1 MVPAVEAVI
10 HDVTVKYLDQ
20 LNMGALPTPAELKA
34 KLFEQT
40 HNAIELQNAALPK
53 TYKLKQPTGLTPYQI
68 YLVISKLYHVRRVSC
83 AGNNSDHDLD
93 LLTVYQEDGPDKG
106 IYVDSEIALR
116 RIIRQFN
123 DNMTFTDIRNVMDM
137 LQENVPHVARTVEP
151 NLIPVNNGVFDYA
164 TKQLLPFSPD
174 YVFLSK
180 SRVDYDPTATSPVI
194 RTPDGDDWDV
204 ESWIA
209 ELSDDPEVVSLIW
222 EILGAIIRPFVPW
235 NKSAWF
241 YSESGNNGK
250 GSLCELMRN
259 LCGQESYAA
268 IPLADF
274 GKDFMLEPL
283 VRSNSIIVDEN
294 DVGIFID
301 RAANLKAVVTGD
313 TIQINRKFKSPF
325 AFQFKGFMVQ
335 CLNEFPRIK
344 DRSDS
349 FYRRQLFVPFD
360 KCFTGAERKYIKHDY
375 LKRQDVLRYVLRRVL
390 ESDYDTLSE
399 PDACLEVLNAYKEFN
414 DPVRQFVVDVLPEC
428 KWDLL
433 PFPFLYDLYKAWY
446 QANSPSGKPQA
457 RNTFLHDL
465 DVVLQSM
472 PNCGWYN
479 PGARVRVRASNK
491 ITCAE
496 PMIIQYNLTDWMNPR
511 YRGPSPDQRAMPDL
525 KPMYSGLLRDKTA
538 VSDDGEEEDI
548 DQPFPPTLPDAT
560 GDSE

>member
-10 HDVTVKYLDQ
+10 RDVTVGYLDS
-20 LNMGALPTPAELKA
+20 LTPGAPPSPADLKA
-34 KLFEQT
+34 QLFEAT
-40 HNAIELQNAALPK
+40 YNEIELRNAVLPK
-53 TYKLKQPTGLTPYQI
+53 SYKLKCPTGLTPYQI
-68 YLVISKLYHVRRVSC
+68 YLVVCRLYHVRRVSC
-83 AGNNSDHDLD
+83 AGNNADRDLD
-93 LLTVYQEDGPDKG
+93 LLAVYQTDGPDRG
-106 IYVDSEIALR
+106 LYIDSELALR
-116 RIIRQFN
+116 KIIRQFN

-137 LQENVPHVARTVEP
+137 LQETVPHVTRTVEP
-151 NLIPVNNGVFDYA
+151 NLIPVNNGVFDYE
-164 TKQLLPFSPD
+164 TKTLLPFSPD

-180 SRVDYDPTATSPVI
+180 SRVDYDPAALNPVI
-194 RTPDGDDWDV
+194 HTPDGDDWDV
-204 ESWIA
+204 ETWVSQ
-209 ELSDDPEVVSLIW
+209 LSDDPEVVDLIW

-313 TIQINRKFKSPF
+313 TIQVNRKFKAPF

-360 KCFTGAERKYIKHDY
+360 KCFTGQERKYIKHDY
-375 LKRQDVLRYVLRRVL
+375 LRRPDVLRYVLRRVL
-390 ESDYDTLSE
+390 ESDYDALSE
-399 PDACLEVLNAYKEFN
+399 PEACKAVLNAYKEFN
-414 DPVRQFVVDVLPEC
+414 DPVRQFVTDVLPEC
-428 KWDLL
+428 RWDLL
-433 PFPFLYDLYKAWY
+433 PFPFLYDLYKAWF

-465 DVVLQSM
+465 DVVLNTS
-472 PNCGWYN
+472 PDCGWYN
-479 PGARVRVRASNK
+479 PGSRVRTKSINR
-491 ITCAE
+491 ITCPE
-496 PMIIQYNLTDWMNPR
+496 PLILQYNLTDWMNGSYKGSDPNK
-511 YRGPSPDQRAMPDL
+511 RAMPSL
-525 KPMYSGLLRDKTA
+525 KPLYSGLLRDK
-538 VSDDGEEEDI
+538 DYHPDPEDGEDGEG
-548 DQPFPPTLPDAT
+548 PPPPPAQDVPD
-560 GDSE
+560 DS